1 MALPPLKVNLPPLSK
16 LPPLT
21 KPAES
26 TQTAE
31 VKKVEAEV
39 KKSTLPPLSPAPK
52 VETKPV
58 ALTPLSPAPQVES
71 KSVGLP
77 PIVTSP
83 LPKTLAPLKVTSS
96 VFVPKTETVKA
107 TPITESYLAT
117 FFGKRN
123 GIEGKPIEG
132 ENYTAETLSYMT
144 SRNRADE
151 MTKIIVDE
159 MKDLGYEYFDV
170 WENTS
175 GIGGNT
181 LSFLENEHIM
191 KVHAFEILPERRE
204 ILKRNIAMYNLQN
217 KADILDKEFS
227 EKEIPCG
234 SVLFIDAPWLPK
246 EIKGQEST
254 KEEYILEGLKVGDK
268 TLEEW
273 ATNCPNCSLVA
284 LKLPVGYKMNIKNMK
299 VKELNLKNILM
310 WILLN
315 PHKTKE
321 CDNIEKY
328 IERSKIQEQK
338 EKEEY
343 IRWSEDLKHF
353 LRTEMLPRVTTSK
366 DAIEKML
373 APEHFQL
380 WERSFTDST
389 FDPNQEKNYEIVE
402 LLGDAV
408 LENVYLRFI
417 NEAYPLLNESQLSE
431 LKMVHLAKQV
441 QSQISMSLGMG
452 KYVRTRVRLGAA
464 IYEDVLEAFFG
475 TLEIVG
481 DAAFKKSAGYGL
493 CFNLAVNLYKDIPI
507 EAAHLLA
514 NAKTLVKQAAERLRI
529 IQPGSHLP
537 EDSVEDERGYVTFT
551 ISLPPN
557 GITVL
562 RNLGI
567 NIKNPILAR
576 NVAKTKKMAG
586 ISAYKMAL
594 NTLNEIGVTPEFI
607 ERVVNARDTT
617 NAELKPYID
626 AIQTRLKLE
635 GFSSYTLTEIY
646 KKGREGSKG
655 SKYLQLIGVR
665 STGEKK
671 VLATTPDA
679 VVTALEGKKFVLSAY
694 ANYES

>member
-1 MALPPLKVNLPPLSK
+1 MALPPLKVNLPALSK

-21 KPAES
+21 KSVETAQTGEAKKVE
-26 TQTAE
+26 TAE
-31 VKKVEAEV
+31 VKKGTLPRLSPTPS
-39 KKSTLPPLSPAPK
+39 KNLSLPPLSPAS
-52 VETKPV
+52 ET
-58 ALTPLSPAPQVES
+58 TPIRPTATSPAP
-71 KSVGLP
+71 K
-77 PIVTSP
+77 I
-83 LPKTLAPLKVTSS
+83 LAPLKVTTS
-96 VFVPKTETVKA
+96 VFVPKTEVVRA
-107 TPITESYLAT
+107 EITELYLVT

-123 GIEGKPIEG
+123 EIDGKPIEG
-132 ENYTAETLSYMT
+132 QNYTAETLSYMT

-151 MTKIIVDE
+151 MTKIIVEE
-159 MKDLGYEYFDV
+159 MKGLGYEYFDIY
-170 WENTS
+170 ETTS

-181 LSFLENEHIM
+181 LSFLENPHIM

-204 ILKRNIAMYNLQN
+204 MLKRNVAMYNLQN
-217 KADILDKEFS
+217 KANILEKEFN

-246 EIKGQEST
+246 GKVGQEST

-273 ATNCPNCSLVA
+273 VTSCPNCSLVV
-284 LKLPVGYKMNIKNMK
+284 LKLPIGYKMNIKNMK
-299 VKELNLKNILM
+299 VKELNLKKILM

-321 CDNIEKY
+321 CENIEKY

-343 IRWSEDLKHF
+343 LRWSEDLKHF

-373 APEHFQL
+373 EPKHFEMWQ
-380 WERSFTDST
+380 RAFTDET
-389 FDPNQEKNYEIVE
+389 FDPNMEKNYEQIE

-417 NEAYPLLNESQLSE
+417 SQSYPEFTHGQLSE
-431 LKMVHLAKQV
+431 LRMVHLAKNV
-441 QSQISMSLGMG
+441 QSRISMSLGLG

-475 TLEIVG
+475 ALEIIG
-481 DAAFKKSAGYGL
+481 DDAFRFAAGYGF
-493 CFNLAVNLYKDIPI
+493 CYNLVVSLYKDIPI
-507 EAAHLLA
+507 EASDLLA
-514 NAKTLVKQAAERLRI
+514 NAKTLVKQTAERLRI

-537 EDSVEDERGYVTFT
+537 EDSVEDDRGYVTFT
-551 ISLPPN
+551 ITMPPN
-557 GITVL
+557 GVTIL

-567 NIKNPILAR
+567 DIKTPILAR
-576 NVAKTKKMAG
+576 TVAKTKKMAG
-586 ISAYKMAL
+586 ISAYKIAL
-594 NTLNEIGVTPEFI
+594 HTLNELGVTPEFI
-607 ERVVNARDTT
+607 EQVVNARDTT
-617 NAELKPYID
+617 NIELKPYVD

-679 VVTALEGKKFVLSAY
+679 VVTALEGKKFVLSSY
-694 ANYES
+694 ANYEN